1 MNQEL
6 IDLLTSQHKE
16 NMQTARESIR
26 LLELLAAEQKV
37 SNVRCAMLDETIKK
51 TLIAIT
57 DFGGTA
63 KELLEQFSDI
73 K

>member
-1 MNQEL
+1 MSEEL
-6 IDLLTSQHKE
+6 LELLSKQHKE
-16 NMQTARESIR
+16 NMEVARESIR

-37 SNVRCAMLDETIKK
+37 SNIRYHMLDETLKK
-51 TLIAIT
+51 VLISIT

-63 KELLEQFSDI
+63 KELLEQFSEI